1 MDYPL
6 LEVIWS
12 MIVFFAWILWIW
24 LLIVVYTDMFR
35 RRDIG
40 AWGKTGWVLLTL
52 FLPFVGVFA
61 YLVTQGRGMGE
72 RAEEQARRHQA
83 AVDDHIRSVAAGSAG
98 STAGGP
104 AGGSNGVD
112 ELTRAKQLLDS
123 GALTQSEFEQMK
135 RKVLV

>member
-12 MIVFFAWILWIW
+12 MIVFFSWILWIW
-24 LLIVVYTDMFR
+24 LLIVVYTDVFR

-40 AWGKTGWVLLTL
+40 AGAKTGWVLLTL
-52 FLPFVGVFA
+52 FLPFIGVFA

-83 AVDDHIRSVAAGSAG
+83 AMDDYIRSVAAGS
-98 STAGGP
+98 S
-104 AGGSNGVD
+104 GGSAAGANGVD
-112 ELTRAKQLLDS
+112 QLARAKQLLDS
-123 GALTQSEFEQMK
+123 GALTESEFEQMK